1 MRIRC
6 ATLAIVIAAAVMIGC
21 GDDES
26 PAPATSTSTTTM
38 AEADGGEDPSASPA
52 CRAVSKRPIEGE
64 VAAAGRPAR
73 PLERSANDSLDLSIC
88 EYRERRGPDLYVS
101 VTLDT
106 APKTALRYY
115 NLIAE
120 ALQRATFEHIPD
132 STKPVGVRGVGNDRT
147 HGGVG
152 AYWTPYRSQLTAI
165 DERTLVKVNFNVPGA
180 DPRTS
185 RAAATEIARQA
196 LDSIRR

>member
-1 MRIRC
+1 M
-6 ATLAIVIAAAVMIGC
+6 
-21 GDDES
+21 
-26 PAPATSTSTTTM
+26 
-38 AEADGGEDPSASPA
+38 
-52 CRAVSKRPIEGE
+52 SKPRIEGE
-64 VAAAGRPAR
+64 VAAAGGPAQ

-120 ALQRATFEHIPD
+120 GLQRATFEHIPD
-132 STKPVGVRGVGNDRT
+132 STKPVGVRAGRQRPHPRRRRRLLDAVSLAADGDRRA
-147 HGGVG
+147 HPGQG
-152 AYWTPYRSQLTAI
+152 QLQ
-165 DERTLVKVNFNVPGA
+165 RTGRRPPG
-180 DPRTS
+180 S

-196 LDSIRR
+196 LDSIRG

>member
-6 ATLAIVIAAAVMIGC
+6 ATLAIVTAAAVMTGC

-26 PAPATSTSTTTM
+26 PAPATSTSTTTR

-52 CRAVSKRPIEGE
+52 CRAVSKKRIEGV
-64 VAAAGRPAR
+64 VAAAGGPAR

-106 APKTALRYY
+106 APQTALRYY

-120 ALQRATFEHIPD
+120 GLQRATFEHIPD
-132 STKPVGVRGVGNDRT
+132 STKPVGVRGVGND
-147 HGGVG
+147 HNNGGVG
-152 AYWTPYRSQLTAI
+152 AYWSP
-165 DERTLVKVNFNVPGA
+165 
-180 DPRTS
+180 
-185 RAAATEIARQA
+185 
-196 LDSIRR
+196 